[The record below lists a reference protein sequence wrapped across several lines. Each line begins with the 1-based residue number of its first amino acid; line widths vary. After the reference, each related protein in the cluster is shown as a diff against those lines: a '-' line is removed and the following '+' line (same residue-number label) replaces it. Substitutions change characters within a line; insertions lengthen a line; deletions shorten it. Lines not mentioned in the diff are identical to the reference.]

1 MNNKQMPS
9 EVLSFFL
16 AFIDQACIEYHLASD
31 EVGKEDKKVQDY
43 IHLIEFAQDKAER
56 NRNATALQRSRR
68 YRREQKDKTILY
80 GEIMKFFEDP
90 SNKKFLNGLKQ
101 LLGRQRK
108 QEEYLKSDRVYHKR
122 VVEE

>member
-1 MNNKQMPS
+1 MKNDQMPS
-9 EVLSFFL
+9 ELLSSFL
-16 AFIDQACIEYHLASD
+16 AFIDQVSKEYRLASD

-43 IHLIEFAQDKAER
+43 IHMIEFAQDKAER

-80 GEIMKFFEDP
+80 GEIVKFFEDP
-90 SNKKFLNGLKQ
+90 SNRRCLNNLKQ

-108 QEEYLKSDRVYHKR
+108 EEEYLKSDRIYHKR
-122 VVEE
+122 AVED